1 MKHCSIHRDVY
12 KSVTWKDL
20 DVCPECEYSEF
31 RKIRASLHNR
41 IDELEAA
48 LARATS
54 DATVT
59 RVMEVLGIE
68 VPMGS
73 FPGQKQEGW
82 VGAMQPW
89 ADAAKSVAK
98 ALKGEVK

>member
-1 MKHCSIHRDVY
+1 MNVMKTISDFV
-12 KSVTWKDL
+12 
-20 DVCPECEYSEF
+20 
-31 RKIRASLHNR
+31 RAYDAEVKAALVR
-41 IDELEAA
+41 AEKADTA

-54 DATVT
+54 DEPVT
-59 RVMEVLGIE
+59 RVLAALGIE